1 MTDKSLINAYNL
13 FYSIRSLIRE
23 WVPECRYGLTCKQL
37 TLSIQFKM
45 RMSVIPKMTEWR
57 REHGEKGILK
67 PCSILSKQKYETVH
81 HCLLFIFIWTCTLLL

>member
-37 TLSIQFKM
+37 TLSIQFKI

-67 PCSILSKQKYETVH
+67 PCSSIKAKSMK
-81 HCLLFIFIWTCTLLL
+81 LFIIVIFIWTCTLLL